1 MRRGRRR
8 LLVLLAV
15 AVAAASAGIL
25 LRSEGTFTR
34 LELDAFDLRMN
45 LRPDRPPSPEVVVI
59 GIDERTFG
67 VLGEQWPLPRSYY
80 ARLLDRL
87 RSAHARLVALDL
99 QFTEGSPEGEED
111 EDVALYG
118 GIERARPVVLATT
131 AADD

>member
-15 AVAAASAGIL
+15 AVVGASAGIA
-25 LRSEGTFTR
+25 LRSAGAFTR

-45 LRPDRPPSPEVVVI
+45 LRPDRPPPSDIVVI

-67 VLGEQWPLPRSYY
+67 ELEEQWPLPRSYY

-87 RSAHARLVALDL
+87 RSAHARLIALDL

-111 EDVALYG
+111 EDVAL
-118 GIERARPVVLATT
+118 
-131 AADD
+131 